1 MKNDNYILIYDDKCP
16 MCVAYTSL
24 FVKWGILNASG
35 RKSFTTVS
43 PQLLAITNESRSKNE
58 IPLIDTATNK
68 VYYGIDALLELLNTK
83 IYGIK
88 AIGKFAPINFLLK
101 KLYSFISYNRKV
113 ITAVKCSN
121 GQYDCSPTFNYKWRS
136 IFLITF
142 LITNTLMLFPV
153 QTNVLAN
160 SIFSNSNIFYT
171 QLLHTIL
178 VCINIALAFTLPKH
192 KAFEYLGQVNMLAI
206 LTIASLSI
214 LMCINKYFFMNSIF
228 NNIWLLLW
236 LFFIVIEY
244 VRRMTYAGVIKTKY
258 ITLTNLACVAVFLI
272 LLIL

>member
-24 FVKWGILNASG
+24 FVKCGILKASG

-43 PQLLAITNESRSKNE
+43 PQLLSITNESRSKNE
-58 IPLIDTATNK
+58 IPLINTANNK

-88 AIGKFAPINFLLK
+88 AIGKFTPLNYLLK
-101 KLYSFISYNRKV
+101 KIYSLISYNRKV
-113 ITAVKCSN
+113 ITAVTCGN
-121 GQYDCSPTFNYKWRS
+121 NQYDCSPTLNYKWRS
-136 IFLITF
+136 IFLAVF
-142 LITNTLMLFPV
+142 LVINTLMLFPV
-153 QTNVLAN
+153 QKHVLAN

-171 QLLHTIL
+171 QILHTIL
-178 VCINIALAFTLPKH
+178 VCTNIALAFSLPKQ

-206 LTIASLSI
+206 LTITSLGL
-214 LMCINKYFFMNSIF
+214 LMCVNKYFFVNTIF

-236 LFFIVIEY
+236 LFFIVNEY
-244 VRRMTYAGVIKTKY
+244 LRRMTYAGVIRIKY
-258 ITLTNLACVAVFLI
+258 ITLTNLACVVGFLI